1 MHILREGR
9 GKLLGSG
16 SLHHNRD
23 VGECTAVE
31 RVTVAAHKQGRRQAY
46 VGVERVTV
54 TVCVGVERVTV
65 TVMVAKGDRVSV
77 ATHNAAGLKT
87 SEGSL

>member
-23 VGECTAVE
+23 VGECTALE
-31 RVTVAAHKQGRRQAY
+31 RVTVAAHKQGRRQA
-46 VGVERVTV
+46 
-54 TVCVGVERVTV
+54 CVGMERVTV
-65 TVMVAKGDRVSV
+65 TVMVAKGDRGQWH
-77 ATHNAAGLKT
+77 THNEGGLKT

>member
-31 RVTVAAHKQGRRQAY
+31 RVTVAAHKQGRRQA
-46 VGVERVTV
+46 
-54 TVCVGVERVTV
+54 CVGVERVTV

>member
-1 MHILREGR
+1 VRRDGKGHCDCNGGKGRPGSVAHTQRRGSKDLRG
-9 GKLLGSG
+9 
-16 SLHHNRD
+16 
-23 VGECTAVE
+23 
-31 RVTVAAHKQGRRQAY
+31 VTVMAHKQGRRQA
-46 VGVERVTV
+46 
-54 TVCVGVERVTV
+54 CVGVERVTV